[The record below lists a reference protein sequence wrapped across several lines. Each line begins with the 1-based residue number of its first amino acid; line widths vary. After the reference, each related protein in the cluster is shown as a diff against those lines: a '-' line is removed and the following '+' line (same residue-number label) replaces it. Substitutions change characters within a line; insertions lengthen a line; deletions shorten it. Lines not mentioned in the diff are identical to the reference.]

1 MPIHITII
9 YAVSAIFMALIG
21 LVVFV
26 KDWKG
31 WINRS
36 FLIFSISIILWMWLL
51 YYGYSN
57 VPDRLDI
64 ALILFRY
71 SFGASVFLPYSLALF
86 FYFFPKKSF
95 NFPSWVG
102 VLFTGLT
109 LALAFAA
116 AFTPLVEEAAYMDGE
131 IQKDVFGPLYTY
143 YLYYCLFVFLFAVVC
158 SIKNLIQMKGQDR
171 TRLVYVSIGFFLFIL
186 GAMMTNV
193 ILPIFGIFILQAET
207 VTFSLF
213 FFIAAFYSIYK
224 QRFFNLSFL
233 VLQFLRELILLAV
246 ALLVLVVSYELLKY
260 VTDDRYVVAILA
272 SLFAFAFYRLGN
284 NYIPYFYSQRFSHLR
299 KVLQEMNGK
308 LFRCKTYE
316 ELNDLLESTFIEKLS
331 FWNCHLYMITKKDIP
346 DGIPLYLEDE
356 LTLYLKKHRT
366 AVLDELRGDTS
377 FGKKIVM
384 VAQKLQT
391 LQGHLCFGLFFEN
404 TLIGLFS
411 VGSKLNRQM
420 VSAEELQE
428 MTQVMKDVGISFMN
442 IIVNENLREEN
453 DVMKQIIDQKT
464 QILRKNNTKLHEMI
478 KQQDS
483 FISLTAHEFRTPLTV
498 AMLGMEQISKIHK
511 GHISNEVVRDVQ
523 TSYRQ
528 LNRLTTLINRLLEM
542 RRLEDNK
549 VPVLKEKF
557 ELISFTKMLV
567 NNMQLLASKDGVHM
581 SFDGG
586 DIKKLLVTTDQ
597 MKIQEVLENL
607 MQNALKFSKKD
618 DVIRVT
624 VACDK
629 KREHVSISVADQGP
643 GVPKQDH
650 KIIFE
655 KFRQGSRYS
664 RGIGVGLYLCKQ
676 YLNLLK
682 GDISLKSVDGKG
694 STFTIT
700 FPTK

>member
-1 MPIHITII
+1 
-9 YAVSAIFMALIG
+9 MALMG

-26 KDWKG
+26 KDWKS

-57 VPDRLDI
+57 VPDHLDI

-71 SFGASVFLPYSLALF
+71 SFSASVFLPYSLALF
-86 FYFFPKKSF
+86 FYFFPKKTF
-95 NFPSWVG
+95 NFPTWVG
-102 VLFTGLT
+102 VLFSGLT
-109 LALAFAA
+109 LALAYAS

-131 IQKDVFGPLYTY
+131 IQKDVFGALYNY

-158 SIKNLIQMKGQDR
+158 SIKNLIQTKGQDR
-171 TRLVYVSIGFFLFIL
+171 TRLTYVSIGFFLFIFA
-186 GAMMTNV
+186 AMMTNV

-213 FFIAAFYSIYK
+213 FFVAAFYSIYK

-233 VLQFLRELILLAV
+233 VLQFLRELILLAL
-246 ALLVLVVSYELLKY
+246 ALLVLLVSYELLQMA
-260 VTDDRYVVAILA
+260 TTDRYTIAIISSVLA
-272 SLFAFAFYRLGN
+272 FGFYRLGN
-284 NYIPYFYSQRFSHLR
+284 NFIPYFYSQRFSHLR

-331 FWNCHLYMITKKDIP
+331 FWNCHLYMVTKKDIP

-366 AVLDELRGDTS
+366 AVLDELKGDTS
-377 FGKKIVM
+377 FGKKIVV

-391 LQGHLCFGLFFEN
+391 LQGHVCFGLFFEN
-404 TLIGLFS
+404 MLVGLFS

-420 VSAEELQE
+420 VSTEELQE
-428 MTQVMKDVGISFMN
+428 MNRVMKDVGISFMN

-498 AMLGMEQISKIHK
+498 AMLGMEQIPKIHK
-511 GHISNEVVRDVQ
+511 GHIPNEVVQDVQ

-528 LNRLTTLINRLLEM
+528 LNRLTNLINRLLEM

-549 VPVLKEKF
+549 VPVVREKF
-557 ELISFTKMLV
+557 ELIGFVKMLV
-567 NNMQLLASKDGVHM
+567 SNMQLLASKDGVKL
-581 SFDGG
+581 SFSAGTL
-586 DIKKLLVTTDQ
+586 KKLVVNTDQ

-607 MQNALKFSKKD
+607 MQNALKFSKKK
-618 DVIRVT
+618 DVIRIT
-624 VACDK
+624 IEPDK
-629 KREHVSISVADQGP
+629 KGKTVSISVADQGP

-676 YLNLLK
+676 YLKLLK
-682 GDISLKSVDGKG
+682 GDIALQSVDGKG
-694 STFTIT
+694 STFTVT
-700 FPTK
+700 FPVE